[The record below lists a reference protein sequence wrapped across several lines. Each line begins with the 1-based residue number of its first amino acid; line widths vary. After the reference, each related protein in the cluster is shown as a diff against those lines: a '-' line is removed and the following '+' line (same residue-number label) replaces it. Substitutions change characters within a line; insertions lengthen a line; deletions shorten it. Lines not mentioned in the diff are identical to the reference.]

1 MKFRKR
7 PVVIEAMQYRSVM
20 DLAPAM
26 DFLGDSFDGYEEEST
41 THRTRLLIDTKE
53 GVMRADE
60 GDWLIRGVKGEHYA
74 CKPDIF
80 EATYD
85 KVCENEAWECDKIQ
99 RQQQQKIDALTAAGR
114 EAREL
119 ISHAIE
125 LDHLGGGST
134 RGWAQNVLTQL
145 KKVVGNECED

>member
-41 THRTRLLIDTKE
+41 TRKTRVLIDTKE

-85 KVCENEAWECDKIQ
+85 KVCENEAWECEKIQ
-99 RQQQQKIDALTAAGR
+99 RQSDELLKKFHKTAS
-114 EAREL
+114 EARDL

-125 LDHLGGGST
+125 LDYLGEGST
-134 RGWAQNVLTQL
+134 RKWANETLTQL
-145 KKVVGNECED
+145 KKLVGPHAND